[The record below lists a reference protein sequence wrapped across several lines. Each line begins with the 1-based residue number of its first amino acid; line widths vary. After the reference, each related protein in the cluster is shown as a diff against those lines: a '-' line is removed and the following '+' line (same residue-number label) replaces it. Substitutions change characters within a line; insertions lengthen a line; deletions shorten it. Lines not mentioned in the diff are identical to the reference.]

1 MSYSTEIAF
10 AITDFLQKDDWKYQF
25 DDEKEVIRM
34 GLNLKNK
41 IGSAQYFIDLRDDK
55 YLVLLIFPV
64 KADEESRPAVLE
76 LINRINYDMIFSNFE
91 MDMNDGEV
99 RIRMAVD
106 CNESLPSE
114 AMVKNSIY
122 IPAMMGDQFGNALM
136 KVMMGIMPAD
146 LAFIEANRERDEWR
160 RRAQESE

>member
-10 AITDFLQKDDWKYQF
+10 AITDFLQKDEWNYNF
-25 DDEKEVIRM
+25 DDEREVIRM
-34 GLNLKNK
+34 GVNLKNK

-55 YLVLLIFPV
+55 YMVFLTFPV
-64 KADEESRPAVLE
+64 KADEDSRPAVLD

-99 RIRMAVD
+99 RIRMAID
-106 CNESLPSE
+106 CDQCLPSE
-114 AMVKNSIY
+114 EVVKDSIY
-122 IPAMMGDQFGNALM
+122 IPAMMAEQYGNALM

-146 LAFIEANRERDEWR
+146 LAYIEANRERDER
-160 RRAQESE
+160 RRQREGE